1 MNIRILLPISHT
13 FQPIIPL
20 GSSPLAPRWLRGYF
34 LSLSKLLRN
43 LNRNKTRCA
52 SLNRIGSYATLEQR
66 RNKRLSDQAERPMPN
81 KSFFS
86 WSKNGNYRKI
96 DRAQPKQVFI
106 KKSFTNVNS
115 SHILH
120 TCFTNVVE
128 SNKSSF
134 KSNLFRYR
142 FREGMMIKG
151 RTVGIF
157 YSMSMTVALVFAALN
172 AAGVTTVKENSYS
185 IATIDENSY
194 KVAALQKSLAL
205 TETEVH
211 WYFSQ
216 NSNKRADAMFEW
228 IFLHI
233 ASALLLV
240 AFSLRYNPCAPAVGC
255 AHFIRTTD
263 TGSGL
268 FPIYPCCPER
278 RYGLYSCTN
287 TLNIK
292 KLTKWLT

>member
-1 MNIRILLPISHT
+1 MNIRILLPIFHT
-13 FQPIIPL
+13 FQAILPL
-20 GSSPLAPRWLRGYF
+20 GSSLWLRGYF

-43 LNRNKTRCA
+43 LNRNKTRCTS
-52 SLNRIGSYATLEQR
+52 SLNKIGSYATLEQR
-66 RNKRLSDQAERPMPN
+66 RNKCLSDQAERPMPD

-86 WSKNGNYRKI
+86 WSENGNYHKI
-96 DRAQPKQVFI
+96 DRDQPKQVFI
-106 KKSFTNVNS
+106 KKRFTNVNS

-194 KVAALQKSLAL
+194 KVATLQ
-205 TETEVH
+205 
-211 WYFSQ
+211 
-216 NSNKRADAMFEW
+216 
-228 IFLHI
+228 
-233 ASALLLV
+233 
-240 AFSLRYNPCAPAVGC
+240 NP
-255 AHFIRTTD
+255 
-263 TGSGL
+263 
-268 FPIYPCCPER
+268 
-278 RYGLYSCTN
+278 
-287 TLNIK
+287 
-292 KLTKWLT
+292 